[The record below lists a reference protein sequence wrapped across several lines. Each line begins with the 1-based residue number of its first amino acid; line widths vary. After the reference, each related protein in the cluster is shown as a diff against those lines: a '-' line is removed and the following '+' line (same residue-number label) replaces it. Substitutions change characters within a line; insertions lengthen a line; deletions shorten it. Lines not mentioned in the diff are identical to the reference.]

1 MSSFTASEIKYLQ
14 LFYNGLTC
22 DVCIEVGNDL
32 GVISP
37 NSTDG
42 LKLTQGMLR
51 NLKAK
56 GLITAKNTY
65 IFSVEYKRFTISE
78 LGIKTI
84 EEFNNEHSK

>member
-1 MSSFTASEIKYLQ
+1 MSSFTVSEIKHLK

-56 GLITAKNTY
+56 GLIAAKNTY

-84 EEFNNEHSK
+84 EEFNDEHSK